1 MEAYVSEP
9 FAVQGESIKVNIAL
23 NNQDGATVHI
33 RSLQLNEFDTTV
45 NRPAGKNVNFIFTKT
60 LAVAADMP
68 VSQPYYLREKMDK
81 GSYNVSQQQLIGL
94 PQTPAPFTVT
104 YNLNIDGENFSFSRP
119 VQYRSSDPV
128 KGELHEPLVVIPPSS
143 QAGKYGALR
152 HIHYDH
158 IPDIYYFNR
167 DTASITLHDV
177 KTTGGNIGYIEGA
190 GDKVPAALTLMGYH
204 VTILKENDINAATLG
219 RFDAVITGVR
229 AFNVHQYLTD
239 KNEVLNEY
247 VKNGGNLVV
256 QYNTNSYVG
265 PNTAAIGPLH
275 FHISRE
281 RVTDETAPV
290 RFVLPDH
297 PVLNYPN
304 KITSADFDNWI
315 QERGIYFADELDPA
329 FKTPLGMKDPGE
341 EENKGSLI
349 IADYGKGKFVYTG
362 LVFFRELPA
371 GISGAYRLFANII
384 ALNKESK

>member
-1 MEAYVSEP
+1 
-9 FAVQGESIKVNIAL
+9 
-23 NNQDGATVHI
+23 
-33 RSLQLNEFDTTV
+33 
-45 NRPAGKNVNFIFTKT
+45 
-60 LAVAADMP
+60 MP
-68 VSQPYYLREKMDK
+68 VSQPYYLIEKMDK
-81 GSYNVSQQQLIGL
+81 GSYNVSDQELIGL
-94 PQTPAPFTVT
+94 PQTPAPFNVT
-104 YNLNIDGENFSFSRP
+104 YNLNIDGGNFSFSRP

-128 KGELHEPLVVIPPSS
+128 KGELHEPLVVIPPPS
-143 QAGKYGALR
+143 QARRYGVFR

-158 IPDIYYFNR
+158 IPDIYYFNK
-167 DTASITLHDV
+167 DTVSVTLHDV

-190 GDKVPAALTLMGYH
+190 GDKVPAALLLMGYH
-204 VTILKENDINAATLG
+204 VTILKENDINAASLA

-229 AFNVHQYLTD
+229 AYNVHQFLSD
-239 KNEVLNEY
+239 RNAVLNEY
-247 VKNGGNLVV
+247 VKNGGNLIV

-265 PNTAAIGPLH
+265 PNTANIGPFH

-290 RFVLPDH
+290 KFVLPNH

-304 KITSADFDNWI
+304 KIAKEDFDNWI

-329 FKTPLGMKDPGE
+329 FQTPLTMSDPGE
-341 EENKGSLI
+341 EDNKGSLI

-371 GISGAYRLFANII
+371 GVSGAYRLFANII